1 MNLWSSQC
9 CSQHQ
14 WNAMVQWWMSM
25 QLLSFAP
32 FCRLWWTVALEK
44 LLELVGHVQGRQELQ
59 MATVTCGLQGLHQ
72 NFHVWYV
79 AIIRLGNLAHLTY
92 GFWFYLAI

>member
-1 MNLWSSQC
+1 
-9 CSQHQ
+9 
-14 WNAMVQWWMSM
+14 MVLNFLF
-25 QLLSFAP
+25 LLSGHLSALVSTIDRRFA
-32 FCRLWWTVALEK
+32 FLLNTRLWWTVALEE

-59 MATVTCGLQGLHQ
+59 MATVMCGLQGLHQ